1 MNREIIAQHIT
12 THGTKELLIAGRKR
26 LCYLIVCKQC
36 STPHYKE
43 EHELT
48 RGIRRNKDFFCS
60 RECLHNH
67 QSTGQEV
74 VCANCSTSFSK
85 LPSQIAKTKNNFCSK
100 SCAATYNNKN
110 KKFGTRRSKLERLI
124 EAMLR
129 TDYPHLAFYCNDKE
143 TIGSEIDFYFPILH
157 YQPIYGQT
165 KLDQIQRMDSE
176 KKAACQHLNIKLVE
190 VDCSQDKYLNKN
202 KIQERL
208 AQVGTILAE
217 AGVIETQTG

>member
-1 MNREIIAQHIT
+1 
-12 THGTKELLIAGRKR
+12 
-26 LCYLIVCKQC
+26 
-36 STPHYKE
+36 
-43 EHELT
+43 
-48 RGIRRNKDFFCS
+48 
-60 RECLHNH
+60 
-67 QSTGQEV
+67 
-74 VCANCSTSFSK
+74 
-85 LPSQIAKTKNNFCSK
+85 
-100 SCAATYNNKN
+100 
-110 KKFGTRRSKLERLI
+110 
-124 EAMLR
+124 MLR

-143 TIGSEIDFYFPILH
+143 TIGSEIDFYFPILKLAIQINGPLH

>member
-1 MNREIIAQHIT
+1 M
-12 THGTKELLIAGRKR
+12 
-26 LCYLIVCKQC
+26 
-36 STPHYKE
+36 
-43 EHELT
+43 
-48 RGIRRNKDFFCS
+48 
-60 RECLHNH
+60 
-67 QSTGQEV
+67 
-74 VCANCSTSFSK
+74 CANCSTSFSK

-143 TIGSEIDFYFPILH
+143 TIGSEIDFYFPILKLAIQINGPLH
-157 YQPIYGQT
+157 YQTIYGQT